1 MSSFKGL
8 GLGIGRPERI
18 PFAELAESVVVR
30 RPLSRIFA
38 FTGLSIDQVVND
50 PIAKNMMLGY
60 FKLQRNISRASEVVD
75 LERQW
80 NPRSL

>member
-1 MSSFKGL
+1 MRGFGGL
-8 GLGIGRPERI
+8 GFVNPNRPVVG
-18 PFAELAESVVVR
+18 PMMESVVVQ

-50 PIAKNMMLGY
+50 PIAKNMVLGY
-60 FKLQRNISRASEVVD
+60 YKLQRNICRGCEIVD

-80 NPRSL
+80 NRM